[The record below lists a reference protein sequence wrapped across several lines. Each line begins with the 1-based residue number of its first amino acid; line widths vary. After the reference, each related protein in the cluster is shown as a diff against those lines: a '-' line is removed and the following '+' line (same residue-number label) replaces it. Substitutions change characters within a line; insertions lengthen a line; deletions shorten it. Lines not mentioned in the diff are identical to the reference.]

1 MMYYLFAIADNI
13 SIVSKMVAAFVVI
26 AIAPCLVIHYIDTS
40 DDSFSKPLK
49 LLVPLLIVFSALA
62 VFFPSQKQLAF
73 IISAPYIVENQDIKE
88 AGKNVAEIA
97 KLGTE
102 YLKDVLK
109 ETNK

>member
-13 SIVSKMVAAFVVI
+13 SVVSKIVASLLLI
-26 AIAPCLVIHYIDTS
+26 AIIPCSIIRCIEPS
-40 DDSFSKPLK
+40 DGSFNRALRS
-49 LLVPLLIVFSALA
+49 LVPLLIAFGALA
-62 VFFPSQKQLAF
+62 LFFPSQKQLAF
-73 IISAPYIVENQDIKE
+73 IISAPYVVENQDIRE